1 MRWHLQSLPL
11 PTPKCKFRSNV
22 NFDTILVPRGQD
34 VTLMFLGPLD
44 RMNVHSPLNTIDVRS
59 HGEIAARSLVQV
71 PGWAEGRNSSV
82 GGCSSVINPYLDLA
96 G

>member
-1 MRWHLQSLPL
+1 M
-11 PTPKCKFRSNV
+11 
-22 NFDTILVPRGQD
+22 NFDTILVPRVQD
-34 VTLMFLGPLD
+34 VTLIFLGPFN

-71 PGWAEGRNSSV
+71 PGWAEGSNSFV
-82 GGCSSVINPYLDLA
+82 GGYSSVINPYLDLA